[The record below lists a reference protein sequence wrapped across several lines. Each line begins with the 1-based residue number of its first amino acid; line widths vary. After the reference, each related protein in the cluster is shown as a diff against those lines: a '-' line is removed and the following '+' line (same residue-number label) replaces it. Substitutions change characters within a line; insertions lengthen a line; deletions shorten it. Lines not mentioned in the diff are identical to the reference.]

1 MEMVSA
7 RYAAVACGALGAVSG
22 AILGITHGWTLLQV
36 CLLGFCLILTRA
48 NILPKQAAMRIGA
61 FAAGFHGAAYAGFA
75 VGVPAGEHL
84 LAGVP
89 MVLLVAANAAIAGG
103 AGWIVFR
110 LFERPL
116 ARLVLALPAAW
127 VAQEWLLSLGELAF
141 PWARLGDAQAPDGP
155 FAGLLPLGGSLLASG
170 AMLAL
175 AGFGAIA
182 WKERRW
188 RAPFAA
194 ALVTTLAIAQAG
206 LAVAWTSPTTAL
218 RVDLLQSG
226 ITSAEKVDPVNTA
239 RVLRGTYDAVRGS
252 DAQWI
257 VTSQLALPKLP
268 TALPPGYLAELA
280 RSVSARDADA
290 WLGLYLP
297 EAGQPRFYNSVLA
310 IGASGT
316 QRYLKSQLFPFGEF
330 MPLKGRLRQWID
342 AGLPAPQQD
351 TARPR
356 TPGDALWVAGH
367 RVAPAICYEA
377 AFGDAWRRRAT
388 HADLLLNVAS
398 DTAIET
404 AQLVR
409 QFRQIDQAR
418 ALELRKPLLRTSDIH
433 GTLSIDDRGR
443 VVDQLPE
450 GARGVLKLSVTGR
463 SGLTPYARL
472 GDTLALC
479 LALTALAAALLDAL
493 RRGAHP
499 AGAKAVPERLRLVRG
514 AQAGQILPLSIGLVL
529 VTGGI
534 FYLMLN
540 AGQAIT
546 EKMRVTNA
554 ADAAAYSA
562 AVVEARALNYDA
574 YLNRAM
580 VANEI
585 VIAQMVSYGSW
596 VEYYATASDNY
607 HAVAA
612 DINFFILPNP
622 EVAVLD
628 VVFGGTEFV
637 THYYG
642 ETAQEYADYIVNYG
656 IGPIIAVNDA
666 IVLLLSASEMA
677 VQANLTAGVRQGQIA
692 NDVVQAMDPKLKAE
706 VVLVSHGFDLFT
718 KDYAKHGS
726 SGDMRGRF
734 ADVTVRSRDA
744 FTKQRNWT
752 MDSPFDIPVVR
763 EDGALKKRA
772 GTELIGYDEWRG
784 VDTLELHGKRFGCG
798 KLGISWCDDVKE
810 PVGWGALEIDAG
822 GGDAGH
828 GYHGNAY
835 GENPTTAR
843 RADENMQTPEYYM
856 FHGMPDSIEIA
867 DTNPQHPATTG
878 ITILVSKAQADTM
891 TSGNASVTGPGGDLA
906 VFGDHPAG
914 GKMMALSRATVFF
927 DRISKRADGKSE
939 LGSLYNPYW
948 RVHLTA
954 PTIQD
959 RAYAASKQGGLIMP
973 NIP

>member
-1 MEMVSA
+1 MVSA
-7 RYAAVACGALGAVSG
+7 RYAGVACGALGAISG
-22 AILGITHGWTLLQV
+22 AILGIAHGWIPLQV
-36 CLLGFCLILTRA
+36 CLLGFCLILART
-48 NILPKQAAMRIGA
+48 NILPRKAALHVAA
-61 FAAGFHGAAYAGFA
+61 FSAGFHGAAYAGFA

-89 MVLLVAANAAIAGG
+89 MVVLVAANAAIAGA
-103 AGWIVFR
+103 AGWLVFR
-110 LFERPL
+110 LFDGGL

-127 VAQEWLLSLGELAF
+127 VGQEWLLSLGELAF
-141 PWARLGDAQAPDGP
+141 PWARLGNAQAPDGP

-175 AGFGAIA
+175 AGLGALA
-182 WKERRW
+182 WRERRW
-188 RAPFAA
+188 HWPFATALA
-194 ALVTTLAIAQAG
+194 ATLVASCIG
-206 LAVAWTSPTTAL
+206 LTVDWTSPTSAL

-226 ITSAEKVDPVNTA
+226 ITSADKVDPVNTA
-239 RVLRGTYDAVRGS
+239 RVLRGTYDAVLAS

-257 VTSQLALPKLP
+257 VTSQLALPKVP
-268 TALPPGYLAELA
+268 AALPPGYLGELA
-280 RSVSARDADA
+280 LSVSARDADA
-290 WLGLYLP
+290 WLGIYLP
-297 EAGQPRFYNSVLA
+297 EPGQPRFYNSVLA
-310 IGASGT
+310 VGASGA
-316 QRYLKSQLFPFGEF
+316 QHYLKTQLFPFGEF
-330 MPLKGRLRQWID
+330 IPLHGGLRDWIER
-342 AGLPAPQQD
+342 GLPAPQRD
-351 TARPR
+351 LARPR
-356 TPGDALWVAGH
+356 APGDALWVAGH

-377 AFGDAWRRRAT
+377 AFADAWRRRAT
-388 HADLLLNVAS
+388 NADLLVNIAS
-398 DTAIET
+398 DTAVET

-409 QFRQIDQAR
+409 QFRQIDQVR

-433 GTLSIDDRGR
+433 GTLSIDDLGR

-450 GARGVLKLSVTGR
+450 GARGVLKVSVTGR

-472 GDTLALC
+472 GDLPALAL
-479 LALTALAAALLDAL
+479 ALMALAAALLDGL
-493 RRGAHP
+493 RRGAH
-499 AGAKAVPERLRLVRG
+499 GAAATRTPGRARWVHG
-514 AQAGQILPLSIGLVL
+514 AQAGQILPLSICLVL
-529 VTGGI
+529 VTAGL
-534 FYLMLN
+534 FYLMVN
-540 AGQAIT
+540 AGQTIT

-607 HAVAA
+607 HDVAA

-656 IGPIIAVNDA
+656 IGPIITVNDA
-666 IVLLLSASEMA
+666 IVQLLSASEMA

-734 ADVTVRSRDA
+734 ADVTVRSRDP

-752 MDSPFDIPVVR
+752 MDSPFDIPLLR

-784 VDTLELHGKRFGCG
+784 IDTLELHGKRFGCG

-810 PVGWGALEIDAG
+810 PVGWGALEVDAG

-843 RADENMQTPEYYM
+843 RADENMQTPQYYM
-856 FHGMPDSIEIA
+856 FHGMPDSRDIA
-867 DTNPQHPATTG
+867 DTNPKDPATTG
-878 ITILVSKAQADTM
+878 ITILVSKSQADTA
-891 TSGNASVTGPGGDLA
+891 TSGNAVAGPSGDLA
-906 VFGDHPAG
+906 VFNDHPAG
-914 GKMMALSRATVFF
+914 GKVMALSRATVFF
-927 DRISKRADGKSE
+927 DRISKRADGKTE

-948 RVHLTA
+948 RVHLSA
-954 PTIQD
+954 PTLQD
-959 RAYAASKQGGLIMP
+959 RAYAATKQGGLIMP
-973 NIP
+973 DMP